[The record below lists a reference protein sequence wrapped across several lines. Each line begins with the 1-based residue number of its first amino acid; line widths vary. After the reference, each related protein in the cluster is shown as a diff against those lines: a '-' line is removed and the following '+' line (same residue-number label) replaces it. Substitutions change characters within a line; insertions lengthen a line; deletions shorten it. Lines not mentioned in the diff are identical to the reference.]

1 MADIPGIIEGA
12 SEGVGLG
19 HDFLRHIDRCRLIVH
34 IVDVSG
40 SEGRDPVEDLET
52 INGEL
57 EQYSPELAKRPMI
70 VVANKMDILQ
80 DPENLERLRA
90 YTKEHDLPLYEMSA
104 AIHIGHHGAHAG
116 DCMTVFSEL
125 PPITVYEAGVCEAP
139 ASGGQRGRDHHRASG
154 RPVAGVRPLA
164 GTPDRG
170 YQLRRLRVPDVF

>member
-1 MADIPGIIEGA
+1 MTSCGILTGA
-12 SEGVGLG
+12 G
-19 HDFLRHIDRCRLIVH
+19 LIVH

-90 YTKEHDLPLYEMSA
+90 YTKEHDLPLYDMSA
-104 AIHIGHHGAHAG
+104 AIHKGYHGAHAG
-116 DCMTVFSEL
+116 DL
-125 PPITVYEAGVCEAP
+125 
-139 ASGGQRGRDHHRASG
+139 
-154 RPVAGVRPLA
+154 
-164 GTPDRG
+164 
-170 YQLRRLRVPDVF
+170 